1 MIQIDLIAL
10 TALAILSLAG
20 LAALALLLADA
31 ERLPRLI
38 RDGLESVFG
47 RARLEELLMLQA
59 AWERRVLSPTQLG
72 ALRVLGALVGAL
84 LALVLLMA
92 RQPPAVALL
101 LGVGAGLL
109 GLAYPGTAFQ
119 RGLLRHDIAAAE
131 EHVVGFI
138 VHLRQEVVLGE
149 PVEQA
154 IRGYVD
160 TQRNALA
167 DLLAGMP
174 AGTGSDPIAGV
185 CEMAVRS
192 GSLILLPVASSLRSL
207 RRARDP
213 RPALKN
219 LEERARLMLVARL
232 NAENA
237 RRRLQ
242 ALFLTVSLMLLSIL
256 ALILVPI
263 MLRLLTLGQFA

>member
-1 MIQIDLIAL
+1 MITIDWITVA
-10 TALAILSLAG
+10 TLAILGLAG
-20 LAALALLLADA
+20 LAALAILLADA

-47 RARLEELLMLQA
+47 RARLEELLALQA

-72 ALRVLGALVGAL
+72 ALRALGVLLGAL

-92 RQPPAVALL
+92 RQPPGLALA
-101 LGVGAGLL
+101 LGACAGLL
-109 GLAYPGTAFQ
+109 GAVYPGTAFQ

-138 VHLRQEVVLGE
+138 VHLRQEVALGE

-160 TQRNALA
+160 TQHNALA

-185 CEMAVRS
+185 CEMAMRS

-213 RPALKN
+213 RQALRN

-237 RRRLQ
+237 RKRLQ
-242 ALFLTVSLMLLSIL
+242 ALFLTVTLMLMSIL

-263 MLRLLTLGQFA
+263 MLRLLTLGQFT